1 MKYGIGL
8 IGGMR
13 TRAGT
18 IPAYKQIIPI
28 FVDQA
33 FIILMSLINTA
44 MIASSGVAAVSAV
57 SMVDSLNIF
66 LINVFVA
73 VATGGTVIVVQY
85 KGSGNQNMVSR
96 VASQAISAVA
106 ILAVILG
113 VVVIAF
119 HTSVLNILFGQADA
133 EVFENTR
140 TYLIGSCISYPF
152 IAIFQAVTGALRE
165 MAETKACLGL
175 LLIMNLTYLGLNILL
190 ISVLHMGVMGLV
202 ISVITARVL
211 GMIISLVYIIK
222 MNQSLQYRLRHA
234 LHLDSLSHIRNSIRK
249 IEDKHNRLFFW
260 CMFSDIVRKY
270 SNSRSSTYKLHT
282 KTEEDI
288 NRFENNSV
296 NDFIKAI
303 ETNWDKYN
311 KNFHSFTLYKGN
323 TLSLM
328 NQFRENQFDIC
339 ITSPP
344 YGDNNTTVPYG
355 QFSMLPLYW
364 IDSKDLELEG
374 WEFDNYSTIDSK
386 SLGGAFSLGRDGKV
400 GSSLLNPYLLLISPE
415 KQKKVLRFFSD
426 YFIFLDQISMVT
438 STHIIMTLGNRTVDG
453 IKINLTEITVQ
464 YLTHKGFIKREIL
477 ERDILSKRIPKKVS
491 SVKSKPVSS
500 MNKEYV
506 IVMDKIS

>member
-1 MKYGIGL
+1 
-8 IGGMR
+8 
-13 TRAGT
+13 
-18 IPAYKQIIPI
+18 
-28 FVDQA
+28 
-33 FIILMSLINTA
+33 
-44 MIASSGVAAVSAV
+44 
-57 SMVDSLNIF
+57 
-66 LINVFVA
+66 
-73 VATGGTVIVVQY
+73 
-85 KGSGNQNMVSR
+85 
-96 VASQAISAVA
+96 
-106 ILAVILG
+106 
-113 VVVIAF
+113 
-119 HTSVLNILFGQADA
+119 
-133 EVFENTR
+133 
-140 TYLIGSCISYPF
+140 
-152 IAIFQAVTGALRE
+152 
-165 MAETKACLGL
+165 
-175 LLIMNLTYLGLNILL
+175 
-190 ISVLHMGVMGLV
+190 
-202 ISVITARVL
+202 
-211 GMIISLVYIIK
+211 
-222 MNQSLQYRLRHA
+222 
-234 LHLDSLSHIRNSIRK
+234 
-249 IEDKHNRLFFW
+249 
-260 CMFSDIVRKY
+260 
-270 SNSRSSTYKLHT
+270 
-282 KTEEDI
+282 
-288 NRFENNSV
+288 
-296 NDFIKAI
+296 
-303 ETNWDKYN
+303 
-311 KNFHSFTLYKGN
+311 
-323 TLSLM
+323 M